1 MNLIL
6 GLGDTGLSIAK
17 YLIKNKEDFIVMDS
31 RKKPPGL
38 FLLKE
43 LHMNFSFINK
53 FDKKVLTEVSNIFVS
68 PGINLNNPVL
78 EEARKLN
85 KTIKTDIDIFLEQSS
100 SRKVLITGTNGK
112 TTVTSMTREEHEQ
125 GVVRDNIRSSTFIV
139 SQTINYGLKEK
150 RTL

>member
-31 RKKPPGL
+31 REEPPGL
-38 FLLKE
+38 LLLKE
-43 LHMNFSFINK
+43 LHKNFSFINK

-78 EEARKLN
+78 EEARKLSIEN
-85 KTIKTDIDIFLEQSS
+85 IVNQLQFLL
-100 SRKVLITGTNGK
+100 V
-112 TTVTSMTREEHEQ
+112 MP
-125 GVVRDNIRSSTFIV
+125 
-139 SQTINYGLKEK
+139 Y
-150 RTL
+150 